1 VARRAV
7 RGWRGLRG
15 ARGLTAGRGFFVNLR
30 IMNFIARI
38 EEEQRSGIQEIAGAL
53 EKLGARVKQ
62 VQPILGLIAGSSEGL
77 SLEQL
82 KIAGI
87 ASVEPDRKWGA
98 GMPGTG
104 KPEDNVARV
113 GRTVKD
119 EREKEVRRAGAKR
132 SGGKAK
138 RKD

>member
-1 VARRAV
+1 
-7 RGWRGLRG
+7 
-15 ARGLTAGRGFFVNLR
+15 
-30 IMNFIARI
+30 MNFIARI
-38 EEEQRSGIQEIAGAL
+38 EEGQRSGIQEIAGAL

-98 GMPGTG
+98 G
-104 KPEDNVARV
+104 KPEDNAARGEKPEAAARRVARK
-113 GRTVKD
+113 GAAA
-119 EREKEVRRAGAKR
+119 EKKKK
-132 SGGKAK
+132 SQ
-138 RKD
+138 

>member
-1 VARRAV
+1 
-7 RGWRGLRG
+7 LK
-15 ARGLTAGRGFFVNLR
+15 

-38 EEEQRSGIQEIAGAL
+38 EEGQRSGIQEIAGAL

-62 VQPILGLIAGSSEGL
+62 VQPILGVITGSSEGL

-98 GMPGTG
+98 GMPEAG
-104 KPEDNVARV
+104 KREDNPAR
-113 GRTVKD
+113 GEKPAKD
-119 EREKEVRRAGAKR
+119 ERETGERRAVAKR

>member
-1 VARRAV
+1 
-7 RGWRGLRG
+7 
-15 ARGLTAGRGFFVNLR
+15 
-30 IMNFIARI
+30 MNFIARI
-38 EEEQRSGIQEIAGAL
+38 EEGQRSGIQEIAGAL

-62 VQPILGLIAGSSEGL
+62 VQPILGVITGSSEGL

-98 GMPGTG
+98 GMPEAG
-104 KPEDNVARV
+104 KREDNPAR
-113 GRTVKD
+113 GEKPAKD
-119 EREKEVRRAGAKR
+119 ERETGERRAVAKR